1 MALGRIRN
9 FVVSR
14 PVQQTWDLASM
25 HDFDPSARD
34 QDANALRVVLIYA
47 AFAALWILLSDRLV
61 AALFS
66 DPAHILLASMLKGWL
81 FVAIT
86 SLLLYGLIRGRARN
100 AKVGAG
106 GTPISRRGGFLL
118 AALAIL
124 LLAGAGIGHSIERQR
139 EVQLT
144 NLHSIAAAK
153 SRQIAAWLTERRG
166 DAELIRGSHYIA
178 ENFRS
183 WLTGGSATEQNLKT
197 YIDHYLQHRPFDAIS
212 LIDATSGRRWRSER
226 APGELAPPL
235 RDTIGKAG
243 AMQGVLLTPT
253 YLDADG
259 KPRLDLIAPLEL
271 PDNSTRLAV
280 LHIRLDQE
288 FFPLVRDWPYRLA
301 GFESQLL
308 RANGEQIEFIT
319 PLPPDADGKPISL
332 ADTQAKRTHCRP
344 RSRCHRRPG
353 GDQRR

>member
-1 MALGRIRN
+1 MALGRIRK

-14 PVQQTWDLASM
+14 PVQQTWDPASM

-47 AFAALWILLSDRLV
+47 AFAALWILLSNRLV

-139 EVQLT
+139 EVQLA
-144 NLHSIAAAK
+144 NLH
-153 SRQIAAWLTERRG
+153 
-166 DAELIRGSHYIA
+166 
-178 ENFRS
+178 
-183 WLTGGSATEQNLKT
+183 
-197 YIDHYLQHRPFDAIS
+197 
-212 LIDATSGRRWRSER
+212 
-226 APGELAPPL
+226 
-235 RDTIGKAG
+235 
-243 AMQGVLLTPT
+243 
-253 YLDADG
+253 
-259 KPRLDLIAPLEL
+259 
-271 PDNSTRLAV
+271 
-280 LHIRLDQE
+280 
-288 FFPLVRDWPYRLA
+288 
-301 GFESQLL
+301 
-308 RANGEQIEFIT
+308 
-319 PLPPDADGKPISL
+319 
-332 ADTQAKRTHCRP
+332 
-344 RSRCHRRPG
+344 
-353 GDQRR
+353 